1 MTEERAVLVEKRDH
15 ICFITLNRP
24 QVLNAQNAQLGQEL
38 REALLDFNDD
48 PDSWV
53 AIVSGAGD
61 RAFSAG
67 ADLKSM
73 ARTRTEEEIARDAA
87 RAADFTLY
95 RAAPS
100 IQRGLKIM
108 KPIIAAV
115 HGICMGGGLEVAMGC
130 DVILAT
136 RDARF
141 GVPEVRRG
149 IIPGGGGTQRL
160 PRRMPYGMA
169 MELLMTG
176 SEIRGEEAYRV
187 GLVNRLYDTKA
198 DVLQGAEALAREII
212 DNVAPLAARAA
223 KEAAVRGLECPL
235 DEGLRIEAMLSGL
248 NRQTEDAREGP
259 RAFVEKRRPQWKAR

>member
-38 REALLDFNDD
+38 RDAFQDFNDD

-53 AIVSGAGD
+53 AILSGAGD

-73 ARTRTEEEIARDAA
+73 AGSYTPEELAR
-87 RAADFTLY
+87 RADYTLY
-95 RAAPS
+95 RAPS
-100 IQRGLKIM
+100 LTRGLKIM
-108 KPIIAAV
+108 KPIIAAI

-130 DVILAT
+130 DILLV
-136 RDARF
+136 DENARIAL
-141 GVPEVRRG
+141 PEVRRG

-160 PRRMPYGMA
+160 PRRIPYGMA

-176 SEIRGEEAYRV
+176 REINGQEAYRL
-187 GLVNRLYDTKA
+187 GLANKVLPDKA
-198 DVLQGAEALAREII
+198 AVLQAAEELATYII
-212 DNVAPLAARAA
+212 ENVAPISARTA
-223 KEAAVRGLECPL
+223 KEAAIRGLECHL
-235 DEGLRIEAMLSGL
+235 DEGLRIESMLFAMI
-248 NRQTEDAREGP
+248 RHTEDAREGP
-259 RAFVEKRRPQWKAR
+259 RAFVERRKPDWKAR